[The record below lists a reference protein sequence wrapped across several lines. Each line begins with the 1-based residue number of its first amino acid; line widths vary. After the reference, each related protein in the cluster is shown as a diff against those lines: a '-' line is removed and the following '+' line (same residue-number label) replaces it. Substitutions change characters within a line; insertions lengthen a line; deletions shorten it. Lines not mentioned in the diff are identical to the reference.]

1 MNVKKN
7 PYVLDGLCS
16 WAVVELAENPTI
28 GTDMSC
34 VSWHT
39 FPFPP
44 PEFLTNCCPAKE
56 ILLDDV
62 KELLLGAGGR
72 GEEVFYFNLCQ
83 LLNIFIQAC
92 AHATCTSIR

>member
-7 PYVLDGLCS
+7 LYVLDGLCS

-56 ILLDDV
+56 ILLDGV
-62 KELLLGAGGR
+62 KELLLGAGG
-72 GEEVFYFNLCQ
+72 GSVLFQLVSAAKHFYPSMC
-83 LLNIFIQAC
+83 AC
-92 AHATCTSIR
+92 NMHKY